1 MSETRKPPA
10 AVAPRREDSRP
21 LKEVAKLGDLFSN
34 AEFLRRMQNAVPSV
48 ITPTMMLSS
57 LAGSL
62 RKSPE
67 LGQCSV
73 ADVAGKILLL
83 AQAGLP
89 PDTPLQ
95 LAHLIPF
102 KEKRWNPAT
111 RQQEEHYVCQMV
123 LGYHGLLDLA
133 FRSGKIAS
141 VIGHVAWRD
150 EVDARA
156 FQYEF
161 GTEEHLRHTP
171 LGNFHDISPEAQAAG
186 TAEFPA
192 FAYAVATLVEGKAKP
207 FEVMPWPLVARI
219 RDTTPAYRFA
229 RFVLEDAQK
238 QGRRPPPGFL
248 KAPWVAFVEKMAAK
262 TVAKQ
267 LLNWLPRSVEYA
279 SIAALDDMQDRRP
292 VDLGPIIDSSDYVA
306 AAMDAA
312 EASGDAG
319 ATFGTREQAGTQQQ
333 RAPESEPRQ
342 PERQPARQ
350 AAPQHQTR
358 PRQER
363 QQPTQAE
370 PQPGRWG
377 APEGQQSGQEEPPP
391 AAGAVGGER
400 GGADPDAPP
409 PALTAAAEPADFEAY
424 LLDEQGQI
432 AADAIADPVQFAL
445 AVADFAARAADDEEW
460 DATAF
465 LENNADAMQIARE
478 MSPGAEEILDRLET
492 GLASRGAA
500 EDFPR
505 FTVMED
511 RGRKDWTG
519 FIRNVKVAVAGLDVA
534 TLHPWT
540 AHHLPLLADAPATPR
555 IQFAAEVSARAAQL
569 QCIPPPGLAAIV
581 PSARA
586 APAPAPPAPAPT
598 SPAAAASMNLDEGP
612 AAPPSRYVHAE
623 ADGRLVDS
631 WAKEIKAQQT
641 VAQVRTWQATTFVSR
656 ALERLEKETKP
667 QYDRA
672 VALIEQRIQELRPP
686 A

>member
-1 MSETRKPPA
+1 MSETRKPTA
-10 AVAPRREDSRP
+10 ALAPRREDSRP
-21 LKEVAKLGDLFSN
+21 LKEVAKLGDLFTNS
-34 AEFLRRMQNAVPSV
+34 EFIRRMNNAVPSI

-73 ADVAGKILLL
+73 ADVAGKALLL

-111 RQQEEHYVCQMV
+111 RKQEEHYVCQMV

-192 FAYAVATLVEGKAKP
+192 FAYAVATMTEGKAKP

-219 RDTTPAYRFA
+219 RDATPAYRFA
-229 RFVLEDAQK
+229 RFVLESAQK
-238 QGRRPPPGFL
+238 DGKRAPPGFL

-279 SIAALDDMQDRRP
+279 SIAALDDIQDRRP
-292 VDLGPIIDSSDYVA
+292 IDMGPIIESSDYVA

-312 EASGDAG
+312 EVSGDAG
-319 ATFGTREQAGTQQQ
+319 ATYGLRGQPATETQREPEQQQ
-333 RAPESEPRQ
+333 TQEPRE
-342 PERQPARQ
+342 P
-350 AAPQHQTR
+350 APQRQTR
-358 PRQER
+358 QRQER
-363 QQPTQAE
+363 QQPA
-370 PQPGRWG
+370 
-377 APEGQQSGQEEPPP
+377 QEEPPNDRWPDEEAQQRGQPAPRQQPPRDAP
-391 AAGAVGGER
+391 AA
-400 GGADPDAPP
+400 DN
-409 PALTAAAEPADFEAY
+409 PAASIPGDFVAY

-432 AADAIADPVQFAL
+432 AADAITNPVNFAL
-445 AVADFAARAADDEEW
+445 VAADFAARAIIDESW

-465 LENNADAMQIARE
+465 LENNADAMREARE
-478 MSPGAEEILDRLET
+478 MSPRAEEILDRMEG
-492 GLASRGAA
+492 GLRSRDTAD
-500 EDFPR
+500 DFPR
-505 FTVMED
+505 FTVLED

-540 AHHLPLLADAPATPR
+540 AHHLPLLQDAPATPR
-555 IQFAAEVSARAAQL
+555 IEFAAEVSARAAQL
-569 QCIPPPGLAAIV
+569 QCVPPPGLSDIV
-581 PSARA
+581 PRVR
-586 APAPAPPAPAPT
+586 APAPGPAL
-598 SPAAAASMNLDEGP
+598 PAAAADTETGPAP
-612 AAPPSRYVHAE
+612 AAPPSRYIHAE
-623 ADGRLVDS
+623 ADARLVDS
-631 WAKEIKAQQT
+631 WAQELKAQRT
-641 VAQVRTWQATTFVSR
+641 IAQVRSWQAGTFIAR
-656 ALERLEKETKP
+656 ALERLEKETPP
-667 QYDRA
+667 QYERA
-672 VALIEQRIQELRPP
+672 VALIEQRIQELRAPP
-686 A
+686 

>member
-1 MSETRKPPA
+1 MSETRKPTTP
-10 AVAPRREDSRP
+10 VAPRREDSRP
-21 LKEVAKLGDLFSN
+21 LREVAKLGDLFSN
-34 AEFLRRMQNAVPSV
+34 AEFLRRMQNAVPSI

-62 RKSPE
+62 RKSPD
-67 LGQCSV
+67 LAQCSV
-73 ADVAGKILLL
+73 ADVAGKALLL

-102 KEKRWNPAT
+102 KEKRWNRKT
-111 RQQEEHYVCQMV
+111 LKEEEHYVCQMV

-171 LGNFHDISPEAQAAG
+171 LGNFHDVSPEAQAAG

-192 FAYAVATLVEGKAKP
+192 FAYATATMMEGKAKP

-219 RDTTPAYRFA
+219 RDATPAYRFA
-229 RFVLEDAQK
+229 RSVLERAQRDGK
-238 QGRRPPPGFL
+238 RPPPGFL
-248 KAPWVAFVEKMAAK
+248 RAPWIAFVEKMAAK

-279 SIAALDDMQDRRP
+279 SIAALDDIQDRRP
-292 VDLGPIIDSSDYVA
+292 IDMGPIIESSDYVA

-312 EASGDAG
+312 EASGDASTTYG
-319 ATFGTREQAGTQQQ
+319 MRDQGEPEQQREPEQRRAAPAQQQ
-333 RAPESEPRQ
+333 PAAQRQ
-342 PERQPARQ
+342 M
-350 AAPQHQTR
+350 R

-363 QQPTQAE
+363 QQPAQAG
-370 PQPGRWG
+370 PPADRWG
-377 APEGQQSGQEEPPP
+377 ADEASEREPP
-391 AAGAVGGER
+391 VQ
-400 GGADPDAPP
+400 ADASQREAPTP
-409 PALTAAAEPADFEAY
+409 TAELVPLGFEAY
-424 LLDEQGQI
+424 LLDERGDV
-432 AADAIADPVQFAL
+432 AADVVADPVEFAL
-445 AVADFAARAADDEEW
+445 ALADFAARASHDEEW
-460 DATAF
+460 NVTAF
-465 LENNADAMQIARE
+465 LENNADAMRMARE
-478 MSPGAEEILDRLET
+478 MSGRAEEILDRLEG
-492 GLASRGAA
+492 GLASRSALD
-500 EDFPR
+500 DFPR
-505 FTVMED
+505 FTVLED
-511 RGRKDWTG
+511 RGRKDWPG

-569 QCIPPPGLAAIV
+569 QCIPPPGLSAIV

-586 APAPAPPAPAPT
+586 
-598 SPAAAASMNLDEGP
+598 PAAAATAP
-612 AAPPSRYVHAE
+612 AAEEEKPAPPPSRYIHAE
-623 ADGRLVDS
+623 ADARLVDS
-631 WAKEIKAQQT
+631 WAREIKGQRTIAE
-641 VAQVRTWQATTFVSR
+641 VRSWQAGTFIAR
-656 ALERLEKETKP
+656 ALERLEKETPP
-667 QYDRA
+667 QYERA